1 MSYVDSEIISR
12 LIIDKLISNVIID
25 NKLKE
30 IDTHFTNH
38 VKKFIFKFIKPSIK
52 SDFIFHEKGLDKI
65 EENVI
70 HFKEQKITK
79 INTWITIPEPETCE
93 PDRFSL
99 KNKLI
104 KEKIQKNDKNK
115 ILMNNSVKEL
125 ELEYITKS
133 SNIMR
138 KSKQKRNYYRNK
150 ILKKNI
156 LIKKENIDSNDNKK
170 SKEKKKEPILEIEG
184 TYIPLDNKEKINILL
199 NDTDENTHLRK
210 EWELYLIGKQ
220 KKEMQEQLRKKL
232 AKAKLLRNKEFKL
245 INTNELTFDSDGN
258 ILKLNKL
265 KENSFQNDFVSS
277 ESSLKKNKIE
287 EYPPVQTTSQIV
299 NNKINNERSKNSV
312 DNIKLT
318 KLNLEDINNNE
329 IVEYNIEKKMRYK
342 SEFDIYN
349 ILNKRNKLKNN
360 TEKLIVSGSNFDKM
374 NPEIGVIISNP
385 ENEKDKKI
393 GGFNYIKKYNRPSMN
408 ELNEYLSNYNS
419 DMNSNYNNSNSQIA
433 SFLYSYSNKNN
444 SNNNNNNYNYIGY
457 KEHFNDERNPLF
469 QNAVHINEEKSRNLL
484 NKRDLFNKKSLSNEN
499 IFRRNNLLKKGR
511 NKSNISLF
519 SQPNL
524 ITNNNYL
531 SSVNNIL
538 LSNKFSYSNLKSFF
552 YDYNENHEIKDR
564 NNINNKKLGN
574 VKVIKENTNN
584 LIFSLKDIRKNKQ
597 NILPNINSNKNKN
610 IMGQDYINKF
620 LINTIQKRNLSY
632 KNMENLNDINK
643 ENSYKNQFLKSKKY
657 SDSNIN
663 KV

>member
-65 EENVI
+65 EENII

-99 KNKLI
+99 KNKLV
-104 KEKIQKNDKNK
+104 KEKMQKNDKNN

-210 EWELYLIGKQ
+210 EWELYLIRKQ
-220 KKEMQEQLRKKL
+220 KKELQEQLRKKL
-232 AKAKLLRNKEFKL
+232 AKAKLLKNKEFKL
-245 INTNELTFDSDGN
+245 INMNELTFDSDGN
-258 ILKLNKL
+258 ILKMNKL
-265 KENSFQNDFVSS
+265 KENFFQNDFISS
-277 ESSLKKNKIE
+277 KSSLKKDKIE
-287 EYPPVQTTSQIV
+287 EYTPVQTTSQIV
-299 NNKINNERSKNSV
+299 NNKINNEKTKNSV

-374 NPEIGVIISNP
+374 NPEIGVIITNP

-444 SNNNNNNYNYIGY
+444 TNNNNNYNYIGY

-511 NKSNISLF
+511 NKSNNSLF

>member
-104 KEKIQKNDKNK
+104 KEKIQKNDKNN

-138 KSKQKRNYYRNK
+138 KSKRKRNYYRNK

-156 LIKKENIDSNDNKK
+156 LIKKENKDSNDNKK

-184 TYIPLDNKEKINILL
+184 IYIPLDNKEKINILL
-199 NDTDENTHLRK
+199 NDTYENTHLRK

-232 AKAKLLRNKEFKL
+232 AKAKLLKNKEFKL

-258 ILKLNKL
+258 ILKLNKP
-265 KENSFQNDFVSS
+265 KENSFQNGFIYSK
-277 ESSLKKNKIE
+277 SSLKKNKIE
-287 EYPPVQTTSQIV
+287 EYTPVQTTSQIV

-444 SNNNNNNYNYIGY
+444 TNNNNNYNYIGY

-511 NKSNISLF
+511 NKSNNSLF

-610 IMGQDYINKF
+610 IMGKDYINKF

>member
-52 SDFIFHEKGLDKI
+52 CDFIFHEKGLDKI

-99 KNKLI
+99 ENKLV
-104 KEKIQKNDKNK
+104 KEKMQKNDKNN

-232 AKAKLLRNKEFKL
+232 AKAKLLKNKEFKL

-258 ILKLNKL
+258 ILKLNKP
-265 KENSFQNDFVSS
+265 KENSFQNDFISS
-277 ESSLKKNKIE
+277 KCSLKKNKIE
-287 EYPPVQTTSQIV
+287 EYTPVQTTSQIV

-374 NPEIGVIISNP
+374 NPEIGVIITNP

-511 NKSNISLF
+511 NKSNNSLF

-610 IMGQDYINKF
+610 MMGQDYINKF

>member
-104 KEKIQKNDKNK
+104 KEKIQKNDKNN

-258 ILKLNKL
+258 ILKLNKP
-265 KENSFQNDFVSS
+265 KENSFQNGFISS
-277 ESSLKKNKIE
+277 KSSLKKNKIE
-287 EYPPVQTTSQIV
+287 EYTPVQTTSQIV

-444 SNNNNNNYNYIGY
+444 TNNNNNYNYIGY

-632 KNMENLNDINK
+632 KNLDNLNDINK

>member
-1 MSYVDSEIISR
+1 
-12 LIIDKLISNVIID
+12 
-25 NKLKE
+25 
-30 IDTHFTNH
+30 
-38 VKKFIFKFIKPSIK
+38 
-52 SDFIFHEKGLDKI
+52 
-65 EENVI
+65 
-70 HFKEQKITK
+70 
-79 INTWITIPEPETCE
+79 
-93 PDRFSL
+93 
-99 KNKLI
+99 
-104 KEKIQKNDKNK
+104 
-115 ILMNNSVKEL
+115 MNNSVKEL

-199 NDTDENTHLRK
+199 NDTYENTHLRK
-210 EWELYLIGKQ
+210 EWELYLIRKQ
-220 KKEMQEQLRKKL
+220 KKELQEQLRKKL

-258 ILKLNKL
+258 ILKMNKL
-265 KENSFQNDFVSS
+265 KENSFQNDFISS
-277 ESSLKKNKIE
+277 KSSLKKNKIE
-287 EYPPVQTTSQIV
+287 EYTPVQTTSQIV

-444 SNNNNNNYNYIGY
+444 TNNNNNYNYIGY

-484 NKRDLFNKKSLSNEN
+484 SKRDLLNKKSLSNEN

-511 NKSNISLF
+511 NKSNNSLF

>member
-38 VKKFIFKFIKPSIK
+38 IKKFIFKFIKPSIK
-52 SDFIFHEKGLDKI
+52 SDFIFHEKGDDKI
-65 EENVI
+65 EENII

-99 KNKLI
+99 KNKLV
-104 KEKIQKNDKNK
+104 KEKMQKNDKNN

-133 SNIMR
+133 SNIIR

-150 ILKKNI
+150 ILKRNI
-156 LIKKENIDSNDNKK
+156 LTKKENIDSNDNKK

-210 EWELYLIGKQ
+210 EWELYLIRKQ
-220 KKEMQEQLRKKL
+220 KKELQEQLRKKL
-232 AKAKLLRNKEFKL
+232 AKAKLLKNKEFKL
-245 INTNELTFDSDGN
+245 INMNELTFDSDGN
-258 ILKLNKL
+258 ILKMNKL
-265 KENSFQNDFVSS
+265 KENSFQNDFISS
-277 ESSLKKNKIE
+277 KSSLKKNKIE
-287 EYPPVQTTSQIV
+287 EYTPVQTTSQIV
-299 NNKINNERSKNSV
+299 NNKINNEKTKNSV

-374 NPEIGVIISNP
+374 NPEIGVIITNP

-393 GGFNYIKKYNRPSMN
+393 GGFNYIKKYNRPSIN

-419 DMNSNYNNSNSQIA
+419 DINSNYNNSNSQIA

-444 SNNNNNNYNYIGY
+444 TNNNNNYNYIGY

-511 NKSNISLF
+511 NKSNNSLF

-552 YDYNENHEIKDR
+552 YDYNENHENKDR

>member
-99 KNKLI
+99 KNKLV
-104 KEKIQKNDKNK
+104 KEKMQKNDKNN

-199 NDTDENTHLRK
+199 NDTDENTHLRN
-210 EWELYLIGKQ
+210 EWELYLIKKQ
-220 KKEMQEQLRKKL
+220 KKELQEQLRKKL
-232 AKAKLLRNKEFKL
+232 AKAKLLKNKEFKL

-258 ILKLNKL
+258 ILKLNKP
-265 KENSFQNDFVSS
+265 KENSFQNGFIYSK
-277 ESSLKKNKIE
+277 SSLKKNKIE
-287 EYPPVQTTSQIV
+287 EYTPVQTTSQIV

-374 NPEIGVIISNP
+374 NPEIGVIITNP

-484 NKRDLFNKKSLSNEN
+484 NKRDLLNKKSLSNEN

-511 NKSNISLF
+511 NKSNNSLF

>member
-104 KEKIQKNDKNK
+104 KEKIQKNDKNN

-150 ILKKNI
+150 ILKRNI
-156 LIKKENIDSNDNKK
+156 LTKKENIDSNDNKK

-210 EWELYLIGKQ
+210 EWELYLIRKQ
-220 KKEMQEQLRKKL
+220 KKELQEQLRKKL
-232 AKAKLLRNKEFKL
+232 AKAKLLKNKEFKL
-245 INTNELTFDSDGN
+245 INMNELTFDSDGN
-258 ILKLNKL
+258 ILKMNKL
-265 KENSFQNDFVSS
+265 KENSFQNDFISS
-277 ESSLKKNKIE
+277 KSSLKKNKIE
-287 EYPPVQTTSQIV
+287 EYTPVQTTSQIV

-360 TEKLIVSGSNFDKM
+360 TEKLIVSGSNL
-374 NPEIGVIISNP
+374 
-385 ENEKDKKI
+385 KDKKI

-419 DMNSNYNNSNSQIA
+419 DINSNYNNSNSQIA

-444 SNNNNNNYNYIGY
+444 TNNNNNYNYIGY

-511 NKSNISLF
+511 NKSNNSLF

>member
-1 MSYVDSEIISR
+1 
-12 LIIDKLISNVIID
+12 
-25 NKLKE
+25 
-30 IDTHFTNH
+30 
-38 VKKFIFKFIKPSIK
+38 
-52 SDFIFHEKGLDKI
+52 
-65 EENVI
+65 
-70 HFKEQKITK
+70 
-79 INTWITIPEPETCE
+79 
-93 PDRFSL
+93 
-99 KNKLI
+99 
-104 KEKIQKNDKNK
+104 
-115 ILMNNSVKEL
+115 MNNSVKEL

-265 KENSFQNDFVSS
+265 KENSFQNDFISS
-277 ESSLKKNKIE
+277 KSSLKKNKIE
-287 EYPPVQTTSQIV
+287 EYTPVQTTSQIV

-374 NPEIGVIISNP
+374 NPEIGVIITNP

-393 GGFNYIKKYNRPSMN
+393 GGFNYIKKYNRPSIN

-511 NKSNISLF
+511 NKSNNSLF

>member
-104 KEKIQKNDKNK
+104 KEKIQKNDKNN

-199 NDTDENTHLRK
+199 NDTYENTHLRK
-210 EWELYLIGKQ
+210 EWELYLIRKQ
-220 KKEMQEQLRKKL
+220 KKELQEQLRKKL

-258 ILKLNKL
+258 ILKLNKP
-265 KENSFQNDFVSS
+265 KENSFQNDFISS
-277 ESSLKKNKIE
+277 KSSLKKNKIE
-287 EYPPVQTTSQIV
+287 EYTPVQTTSQIV

-484 NKRDLFNKKSLSNEN
+484 SKRDLLNKKSLSNEN

-511 NKSNISLF
+511 NKSNNSLF

>member
-65 EENVI
+65 EENII

-104 KEKIQKNDKNK
+104 KEKIQKNDKNN

-150 ILKKNI
+150 ILKRNI
-156 LIKKENIDSNDNKK
+156 LTKKENIDSNDNKK

-184 TYIPLDNKEKINILL
+184 IYIPLDNKEKINILL

-232 AKAKLLRNKEFKL
+232 AKAKLLKNKEFKL

-258 ILKLNKL
+258 ILKLNKP
-265 KENSFQNDFVSS
+265 KENSFQNGFIYSK
-277 ESSLKKNKIE
+277 SSLKKNKIE
-287 EYPPVQTTSQIV
+287 EYTPVQTTSQIV

-444 SNNNNNNYNYIGY
+444 TNNNNNYNYIGY

-511 NKSNISLF
+511 NKSNNSLF

-610 IMGQDYINKF
+610 MMGQDYINKF

>member
-99 KNKLI
+99 KNKLV
-104 KEKIQKNDKNK
+104 KEKMQKNDKNN

-150 ILKKNI
+150 ILKRNI
-156 LIKKENIDSNDNKK
+156 LTKKENIDSNDNKK
-170 SKEKKKEPILEIEG
+170 SKVKKKEPILEIEG

-199 NDTDENTHLRK
+199 NDTYENTHLRK

-232 AKAKLLRNKEFKL
+232 AKAKLLKNKEFKL

-265 KENSFQNDFVSS
+265 KENSFQNDFISS
-277 ESSLKKNKIE
+277 KSSLKKNKIE
-287 EYPPVQTTSQIV
+287 EYTPVQTTSQIV

-444 SNNNNNNYNYIGY
+444 TNNNNNYNYIGY

-511 NKSNISLF
+511 NKSNNSLF

-632 KNMENLNDINK
+632 KNIENLNDINK

>member
-104 KEKIQKNDKNK
+104 KEKIQKNDKNN

-199 NDTDENTHLRK
+199 NDTYENTHLRK
-210 EWELYLIGKQ
+210 EWELYLIRKQ
-220 KKEMQEQLRKKL
+220 KKELQEQLRKKL

-265 KENSFQNDFVSS
+265 KENSFQNDFISS
-277 ESSLKKNKIE
+277 KSSLKKNKIE
-287 EYPPVQTTSQIV
+287 EYTPVQTTSQIV

-374 NPEIGVIISNP
+374 NPEIGVIITNP

-419 DMNSNYNNSNSQIA
+419 DINSNYNNSNSQIA

-444 SNNNNNNYNYIGY
+444 TNNNNNYNYIGY

-511 NKSNISLF
+511 NKSNNSLF

>member
-12 LIIDKLISNVIID
+12 LIIDKLITNVIID

-104 KEKIQKNDKNK
+104 KEKIQKNDKNN

-210 EWELYLIGKQ
+210 EWELYLIRKQ
-220 KKEMQEQLRKKL
+220 KKELQEQLRKKL
-232 AKAKLLRNKEFKL
+232 AKAKLLKNKEFKL

-265 KENSFQNDFVSS
+265 KENSFQNDFISS
-277 ESSLKKNKIE
+277 KSSLKKNKIE
-287 EYPPVQTTSQIV
+287 EYTPVQTTSQIV

-374 NPEIGVIISNP
+374 NPEIGVIITNP

-419 DMNSNYNNSNSQIA
+419 DINSNYNNSNSQIA

-444 SNNNNNNYNYIGY
+444 TNNNNNYNYIGY

-511 NKSNISLF
+511 NKSNNSLF

>member
-1 MSYVDSEIISR
+1 
-12 LIIDKLISNVIID
+12 
-25 NKLKE
+25 
-30 IDTHFTNH
+30 
-38 VKKFIFKFIKPSIK
+38 
-52 SDFIFHEKGLDKI
+52 
-65 EENVI
+65 
-70 HFKEQKITK
+70 
-79 INTWITIPEPETCE
+79 
-93 PDRFSL
+93 
-99 KNKLI
+99 
-104 KEKIQKNDKNK
+104 
-115 ILMNNSVKEL
+115 
-125 ELEYITKS
+125 
-133 SNIMR
+133 
-138 KSKQKRNYYRNK
+138 
-150 ILKKNI
+150 
-156 LIKKENIDSNDNKK
+156 
-170 SKEKKKEPILEIEG
+170 
-184 TYIPLDNKEKINILL
+184 
-199 NDTDENTHLRK
+199 
-210 EWELYLIGKQ
+210 
-220 KKEMQEQLRKKL
+220 
-232 AKAKLLRNKEFKL
+232 
-245 INTNELTFDSDGN
+245 
-258 ILKLNKL
+258 
-265 KENSFQNDFVSS
+265 
-277 ESSLKKNKIE
+277 
-287 EYPPVQTTSQIV
+287 
-299 NNKINNERSKNSV
+299 
-312 DNIKLT
+312 
-318 KLNLEDINNNE
+318 
-329 IVEYNIEKKMRYK
+329 MRYK

-444 SNNNNNNYNYIGY
+444 TNNNNNYNYIGY

-511 NKSNISLF
+511 NKSNNSLF